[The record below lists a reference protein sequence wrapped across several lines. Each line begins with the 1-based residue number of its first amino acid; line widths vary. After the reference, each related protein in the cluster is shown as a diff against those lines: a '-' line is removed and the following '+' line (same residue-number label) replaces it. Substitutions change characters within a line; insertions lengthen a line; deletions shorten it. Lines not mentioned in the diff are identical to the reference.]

1 MPKLKTKKGAAKRFK
16 TTATGKILRKKA
28 NRSHILT
35 KKTRKRK
42 RNLRRGGTVSD
53 SDRKAVG
60 RALGRRPAVF
70 LLAEPRSNLDAQLRA
85 QMRS

>member
-1 MPKLKTKKGAAKRFK
+1 MPKLKTKRGAAKRFK

-42 RNLRRGGTVSD
+42 RNLRRGGTVSQA
-53 SDRKAVG
+53 DRKAVG
-60 RALGRRPAVF
+60 RVLG
-70 LLAEPRSNLDAQLRA
+70 LR
-85 QMRS
+85 